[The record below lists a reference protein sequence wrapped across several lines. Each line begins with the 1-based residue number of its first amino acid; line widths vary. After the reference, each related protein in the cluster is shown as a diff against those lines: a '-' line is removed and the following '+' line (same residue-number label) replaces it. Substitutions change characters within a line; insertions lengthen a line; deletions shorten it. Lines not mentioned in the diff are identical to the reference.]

1 VRREPEAV
9 SIKKLVGYKNC
20 ISIDPSSNSLA
31 WAVISYENKLIGTG
45 KISFGKGSAMSAKLE
60 CINHE
65 LPEILSKYKTDR
77 AVIEQSVYIQNFQSS
92 RILSYIIGHTFGEII
107 RCNVQC
113 EDVSPLSWKPGIGY
127 KNLSKREVEELKKQG
142 IDLSNQAKLKN
153 ERKDRVRRIIMMAYG
168 EDIENIKD
176 DDIVDAIGIGLW
188 YHLKYAARAI

>member
-31 WAVISYENKLIGTG
+31 WAVINYDNKLIGTG
-45 KISFGKGSAMSAKLE
+45 KISLGKGSSMSAKLQS
-60 CINHE
+60 INDQ
-65 LPEILSKYKTDR
+65 LPEILSKYKVDR

-107 RCNVQC
+107 RCNIQC

-142 IDLSNQAKLKN
+142 IDLSNQAKLKT

-168 EDIENIKD
+168 KDIENIED

>member
-1 VRREPEAV
+1 VKRGQGAV
-9 SIKKLVGYKNC
+9 SIKKLVGYNNC

-31 WAVISYENKLIGTG
+31 WAIISYDNKLIDSG
-45 KISFGKGSAMSAKLE
+45 KILFGKGSAMSAKLG
-60 CINHE
+60 CINSE
-65 LPEILSKYKTDR
+65 LPQILKKHKVDR

-168 EDIENIKD
+168 QDIENIED